1 MTITIKSMLD
11 FFVPFA
17 PGTPQ
22 ANVYDR
28 IQPFV
33 ISAVDGYDVCLFAYG
48 QTGSGKTYTMEGG
61 GGSSGATSPASGGGG
76 GGGGGG
82 RQPGPAAST
91 PTPFVRPSQPLTK
104 NIGKKG
110 ADLCIGYNTGN
121 CPGNGTKC
129 PSNKFRIHLCHWCLG
144 THPATKCDPSKIGSR
159 KKGNK

>member
-1 MTITIKSMLD
+1 MLE

-76 GGGGGG
+76 GGGGFAGG
-82 RQPGPAAST
+82 GGGGFGGGFGSGSGPKSVL
-91 PTPFVRPSQPLTK
+91 PENLKRRGSYGMDPEDGVY
-104 NIGKKG
+104 GKKSRRSSRYFTV
-110 ADLCIGYNTGN
+110 LCSIV
-121 CPGNGTKC
+121 
-129 PSNKFRIHLCHWCLG
+129 
-144 THPATKCDPSKIGSR
+144 
-159 KKGNK
+159 

>member
-1 MTITIKSMLD
+1 MLE

-61 GGSSGATSPASGGGG
+61 GGSSGGGGG
-76 GGGGGG
+76 GGGFGGG
-82 RQPGPAAST
+82 FGSGSGPKSVL
-91 PTPFVRPSQPLTK
+91 PENLKRRGSYGMDPEDGVY
-104 NIGKKG
+104 GKKSRRSSRYFTV
-110 ADLCIGYNTGN
+110 LCSIV
-121 CPGNGTKC
+121 
-129 PSNKFRIHLCHWCLG
+129 
-144 THPATKCDPSKIGSR
+144 
-159 KKGNK
+159 